1 MAKSVK
7 SMKKIYTYI
16 LCAILISISGCSSAV
31 TTELT
36 PEQLYSDNHSIDMFV
51 YEGAAYVNA
60 SDIDW
65 VKNKTLEKEK
75 YIGKITNSGITSD
88 FKSWDST
95 VLPTQTEIY
104 ESDNPQILLARLGE
118 NYIPYLI
125 YVEG

>member
-1 MAKSVK
+1 
-7 SMKKIYTYI
+7 MKKIYTYI
-16 LCAILISISGCSSAV
+16 LCAILISISGCSSVV

-65 VKNKTLEKEK
+65 VKNKTLEKGK

-95 VLPTQTEIY
+95 VLPAQTEIY

-118 NYIPYLI
+118 NYVPYLI